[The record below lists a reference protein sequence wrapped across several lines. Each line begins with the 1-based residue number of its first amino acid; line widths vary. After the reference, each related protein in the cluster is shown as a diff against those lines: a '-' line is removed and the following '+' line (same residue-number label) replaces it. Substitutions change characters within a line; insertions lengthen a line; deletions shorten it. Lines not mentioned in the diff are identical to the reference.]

1 MSTQDPQRAV
11 STRVPQRSRLFA
23 LAAVLAGI
31 AATGLVLGFAFG
43 HATLLR
49 DLERSSFT
57 WAIPVG
63 ILATLGALTVLFL
76 RSHTLHEEGGTGEIG
91 LAPASL
97 LLGIAGGLLWGGA
110 TTPLTP
116 HAFGLSPLAVAV
128 GCAAIAAIVLLGGL
142 LGLGRARRQRA
153 SDGALMKTGTLTT
166 ATVTDKGYDELWE
179 PGEDLLAEPTFRFV
193 DSAGVARWVTRAM
206 VVDRERNLREGDT
219 TQLWYDPKDPG
230 NTKRIVIKAV
240 IDARGSTQG

>member
-76 RSHTLHEEGGTGEIG
+76 DRKS
-91 LAPASL
+91 
-97 LLGIAGGLLWGGA
+97 
-110 TTPLTP
+110 
-116 HAFGLSPLAVAV
+116 
-128 GCAAIAAIVLLGGL
+128 
-142 LGLGRARRQRA
+142 
-153 SDGALMKTGTLTT
+153 
-166 ATVTDKGYDELWE
+166 
-179 PGEDLLAEPTFRFV
+179 
-193 DSAGVARWVTRAM
+193 
-206 VVDRERNLREGDT
+206 VV
-219 TQLWYDPKDPG
+219 
-230 NTKRIVIKAV
+230 
-240 IDARGSTQG
+240 